1 MRSKQT
7 ETWPLVSGPDKPNPA
22 LHLHSND
29 TSPVV
34 YWSPA
39 GRTERRRKRKRKRK
53 RKRRKKKRKRRKR
66 KRRKRRRKKEKAKQ
80 NVRQTADQKQK
91 LKS

>member
-53 RKRRKKKRKRRKR
+53 RRKKKRKRRKR
-66 KRRKRRRKKEKAKQ
+66 KEKAKQ

>member
-66 KRRKRRRKKEKAKQ
+66 KEKAKQ